1 MLCRMRWIE
10 GGTAHLVLWSDP
22 SCVYGVV
29 RRRGVVGC
37 SCCYWMAL
45 LIVSSQDVDSI
56 VLVDVASLSLFLER
70 GAATSREFCNGFL
83 RTSVCV
89 CPPPPFPQQKGSF
102 LR

>member
-56 VLVDVASLSLFLER
+56 VMVDVCVIVFCRQKCE
-70 GAATSREFCNGFL
+70 GAATNFQWIPTYKRLCLSSSLSPAKRKS
-83 RTSVCV
+83 TV
-89 CPPPPFPQQKGSF
+89 
-102 LR
+102 